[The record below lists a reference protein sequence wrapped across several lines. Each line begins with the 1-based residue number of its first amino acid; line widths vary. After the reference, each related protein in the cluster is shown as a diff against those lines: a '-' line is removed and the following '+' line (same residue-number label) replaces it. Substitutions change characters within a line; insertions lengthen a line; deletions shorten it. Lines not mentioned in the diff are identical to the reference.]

1 MATTTFDA
9 LKAALDRTNV
19 GYETSLGK
27 STVVSTD
34 YCVLMDTNNQ
44 VKLGL
49 VTDVVGDPDHNLAGA
64 TTLTG
69 AVTMVGALTH
79 DVDLGTTWGA
89 GLIGTGVAPKAYRRT
104 ENGVIITTYK
114 IDLTG
119 LTAKGTDDD
128 CIGLKVG
135 AADSYFDQYTI
146 ATHGV
151 LFKTEMICV
160 ETLAGAATVEV
171 DLSAAAAAK
180 EYDEAVGDKFL
191 DSGITAAGQSA
202 VDLVN
207 TPTADHYLHI
217 VESDDVG
224 DDSVFTAG
232 QLIIILYGHPV
243 LT

>member
-1 MATTTFDA
+1 MTITTHQLYGLDTRAMKTMKNVFNDW
-9 LKAALDRTNV
+9 LPAA
-19 GYETSLGK
+19 
-27 STVVSTD
+27 
-34 YCVLMDTNNQ
+34 
-44 VKLGL
+44 
-49 VTDVVGDPDHNLAGA
+49 
-64 TTLTG
+64 TLTWTNKTITG
-69 AVTMVGALTH
+69 TFTGNITGDVTGSVAS
-79 DVDLGTTWGA
+79 DVDIGTTWGA

-104 ENGVIITTYK
+104 ENGIIITTYK

-146 ATHGV
+146 AAHGV

-171 DLSAAAAAK
+171 DLSANAAAK

-217 VESDDVG
+217 VESDDIG
-224 DDSVFTAG
+224 DDTVFTTG
-232 QLIIILYGHPV
+232 QLIIILYGHAV

>member
-1 MATTTFDA
+1 MKKIEQLEIKPNANHEKLLRV
-9 LKAALDRTNV
+9 LKADGTEVFNVDGSTPAITETANVTRTGNLTQTGNMAV
-19 GYETSLGK
+19 TGTLG
-27 STVVSTD
+27 V
-34 YCVLMDTNNQ
+34 
-44 VKLGL
+44 
-49 VTDVVGDPDHNLAGA
+49 
-64 TTLTG
+64 TG
-69 AVTMVGALTH
+69 AVTA

-89 GLIGTGVAPKAYRRT
+89 GLIGTGIAPKAYRRT

-135 AADSYFDQYTI
+135 HADSYFDQYTI
-146 ATHGV
+146 AAHGV
-151 LFKTEMICV
+151 LFKTEMIIV
-160 ETLAGAATVEV
+160 ETLAGAGTVEV
-171 DLSAAAAAK
+171 DLSANAAAK

-202 VDLVN
+202 VDLTN

-232 QLIIILYGHPV
+232 QLIIILYGHAV
-243 LT
+243 LS